1 MADLYA
7 TISEIPRETQEMLA
21 DALTTRAN
29 EAQMVEMRR
38 RYFSWMDIP
47 DGGRAIEIGSGTG
60 HVAADLLQQTN
71 LAEVV
76 GLDPSPVLVERAN
89 TLFSDKPGLTFV
101 EGDARSTELPGES
114 FDVVIIHTTLCHIP
128 GPDAALEEARR
139 LLKPGGQIAVFD
151 GDYATITVALGEN
164 DPLQSCAE
172 HLAANLIHDV
182 WLCRTLP
189 DRLRKTGFEVLRRD
203 AYPYIA
209 EGEAGYFFS
218 IVTRGAG
225 FMKNDGL
232 ISEEGAESLI
242 SEARSR
248 IESGAFFGFI
258 SFNSVIGRRPA

>member
-38 RYFSWMDIP
+38 RYFSWMNIP

-60 HVAADLLQQTN
+60 HVAADLLQQTC

-89 TLFSDKPGLTFV
+89 ALFNDKPGLTFV
-101 EGDARSTELPGES
+101 EGDARSTDLPDES
-114 FDVVIIHTTLCHIP
+114 FDIVIIHTTLCHIP
-128 GPDAALEEARR
+128 GPDAALEEALR

-151 GDYATITVALGEN
+151 GDYATITVALGDN

-172 HLAANLIHDV
+172 HLATNLIHDV

-189 DRLRKTGFEVLRRD
+189 DRLRKAGFEVLRRD
-203 AYPYIA
+203 AHPYIA

-225 FMKNDGL
+225 FMRNDGL

-242 SEARSR
+242 KEARSR
-248 IESGAFFGFI
+248 IETGAFFGFI
-258 SFNSVIGRRPA
+258 SFNSVIGRRPS